1 MDSLYKEAEKAEKS
15 GAYEE
20 ALEFLQKILQ
30 QNPDEEH
37 AYYLAANL
45 YAIRGLISQVI
56 QQYLKLSD
64 VLETKGQLDG
74 ALEVCNWV
82 ISIDPTGTQARLKL
96 IDLLEKKGR
105 KQEAV
110 QQSLNLSRIF
120 SVLGHG
126 EKALEL
132 LQKQREQ
139 DPDNPDLLFQL
150 GEIHIK
156 QGQIGDGIALYK
168 VVAREMLK
176 QENYPLAL
184 DALKRIKAIKPDD
197 LENLSSLG
205 AVYLETGKLDEAK
218 IEFRLIL
225 RTDLNHIGA
234 LTQLG
239 MIAKMQGSWEEAK
252 LPFRKITELDPNN
265 ASGRENY
272 AEINEILGNQVEAIK
287 HYLAAAEL
295 YEKEENPAKAG
306 EIYQNILALDPDHT
320 TAQKKLQTLNLPA
333 VPKKRSLEIR
343 TIKSSQRAVPHEVET
358 EKETPEEKSSPLILK
373 TGFKSKLQPEKEK
386 QIPSSKPKS
395 PIPQQLEGGI
405 PRTKPG
411 FKPILTHAKDETSA
425 SLSQE
430 SLPKLETVPAPSSIP
445 KEIDSPP
452 STEAPKFIY
461 VEQSPNSESS
471 VESNLEIKES
481 SYAAQEE
488 PAPQE
493 TLPSAQ
499 EEPAPQKTLPSTQE
513 EPAPQEILSSTQ
525 EEPAPQK
532 TLPSTQEEPTPQEIL
547 SSTQEEPAPQ
557 KTLPSTQEEPLKL
570 TPVLSSTQYEQP
582 ASIQEESNLSA
593 IESLQESLRSDIQQL
608 LKQNRMVHAIQL
620 CKDTLK
626 ENPENRNLKIAL
638 GEIYLQNGFLDEA
651 LQLFK
656 EASKDSRDDYVFKKM
671 GEIFL
676 LKEDGDQWAEA
687 VTRAA
692 DLQISS
698 GKVTDGIESLL
709 QILAWNP
716 EYHPAHQI
724 LIPALKDKDLSLFSL
739 YHFKLMVSS
748 LESSN
753 SITDLIQAYQ
763 QMLESNPDAFLIR
776 RKLALCYQELGR
788 FAEAKQEFLILSTH
802 YGASGDRNKEA
813 ESLERAIELDNH
825 DVGIINRLRDVYAE
839 LGKQEESLKL
849 ELSLGDIAKEKEDFQ
864 GALTS
869 YKKILEK
876 NENDADALSRVVE
889 IYIKQRN
896 TAEALDAAKRL
907 ESIYEK
913 IKDFKNGIDLYK
925 SLIEL
930 VPDSIDLHESLARLY
945 IQNNQNREAVQE
957 FMTAGHLS
965 SSQAMFDQAIEAY
978 RHALSLDGTNKDAR
992 YQLGVILS
1000 DHKNNLE
1007 AALSEFKKVRSFD
1020 PHHTA
1025 ALSRLAKGY
1034 VSQEKFE
1041 TALEYIHELIKLDSA
1056 NKNLI
1061 EEFLKDT
1068 EIKLQKDPNNQ
1079 ILRFGFGL
1087 FSMESGEPDKAIR
1100 EFQTIIKKSPDLA
1113 LKGYFYQGICWE
1125 EKARLEKDDILYQ
1138 NALRVYKKGLEL
1150 KGYKEEEY
1158 LELKYALAN
1167 LYENLGKI
1175 QEALPY
1181 FQEILTIDME
1191 YKDARDR
1198 KKQLEEEL
1206 KSGKV
1211 TRLPSSRR
1219 QESLS

>member
-513 EPAPQEILSSTQ
+513 EP
-525 EEPAPQK
+525 
-532 TLPSTQEEPTPQEIL
+532 
-547 SSTQEEPAPQ
+547 
-557 KTLPSTQEEPLKL
+557 LKL

-582 ASIQEESNLSA
+582 ASIQEKSNLSA

-716 EYHPAHQI
+716 EYHPARQI

-896 TAEALDAAKRL
+896 TTEALDAAKRL

-930 VPDSIDLHESLARLY
+930 LPDSIDLHESLARLY

>member
-64 VLETKGQLDG
+64 VLEAKGQLDG

-430 SLPKLETVPAPSSIP
+430 SLPKLETVPAPPSIP

-513 EPAPQEILSSTQ
+513 EP
-525 EEPAPQK
+525 
-532 TLPSTQEEPTPQEIL
+532 
-547 SSTQEEPAPQ
+547 
-557 KTLPSTQEEPLKL
+557 LKL

-582 ASIQEESNLSA
+582 ASIQEKSNLSA

-716 EYHPAHQI
+716 EYHPARQI

-896 TAEALDAAKRL
+896 TTEALDAAKRL

>member
-20 ALEFLQKILQ
+20 ALESLQKILQ

-37 AYYLAANL
+37 AYYSAANL
-45 YAIRGLISQVI
+45 YAIRGLIPQVI

-64 VLETKGQLDG
+64 VLEAKGQLDG

-105 KQEAV
+105 KQEV
-110 QQSLNLSRIF
+110 LQQSLNLSRIF

-205 AVYLETGKLDEAK
+205 TVYLETGKLDEAK

-265 ASGRENY
+265 TSGRENY
-272 AEINEILGNQVEAIK
+272 AEINEVLGNQVEAIK

-295 YEKEENPAKAG
+295 YEKEGNPAKAG

-343 TIKSSQRAVPHEVET
+343 TIKSSQGAVPHEVET

-373 TGFKSKLQPEKEK
+373 TGFKSKLHPEKEK
-386 QIPSSKPKS
+386 QIPSSKLKS

-430 SLPKLETVPAPSSIP
+430 SLPKLETVPAPPSIP

-481 SYAAQEE
+481 SYAAQKQ
-488 PAPQE
+488 PAPQEIFSLTQKQPAPQEIFSLTQEQPTPQE
-493 TLPSAQ
+493 TLPS
-499 EEPAPQKTLPSTQE
+499 TQE
-513 EPAPQEILSSTQ
+513 Q
-525 EEPAPQK
+525 
-532 TLPSTQEEPTPQEIL
+532 
-547 SSTQEEPAPQ
+547 
-557 KTLPSTQEEPLKL
+557 PLEL
-570 TPVLSSTQYEQP
+570 TPVLSSNQYEQP
-582 ASIQEESNLSA
+582 ASIQEKSNISA

-896 TAEALDAAKRL
+896 TTEALDAAKRL